1 LPVLTAEQAD
11 ELADRALELKQ
22 AVGEFRN
29 RFFDTLTPGQRA
41 GLQDLRVQLG
51 DEVDHLTAVAIQLS
65 LVDLQKTLGHL
76 RDVTSGLND
85 AVAHLNEIRKVI
97 TVATALVELG
107 TSIAAGNPGQAL
119 GAFENTVTSLK
130 A

>member
-1 LPVLTAEQAD
+1 MSALTAEQAD
-11 ELADRALELKQ
+11 ELADLALELKQ
-22 AVGEFRN
+22 AVGDFRN
-29 RFFDTLTPGQRA
+29 RFFDTLTPGQRE
-41 GLQDLRVQLG
+41 GLQTLRVQLG